1 MALNWGKDMHQQT
14 AHGARLSRAGFVFW
28 FGLLALSCAAWFWP
42 GVAMAAPS
50 PFCGPFNVS
59 VAHGGSITID
69 ASACDGPANFGIGLL
84 EVPPTHG
91 TATVNTLAQTVT
103 YAHAGGADIAT
114 SDSFVFDDGNNNEVT
129 VNVTIGAASPITI
142 SPGSLSMTAGT
153 PFSQQ
158 LTAAGGTAPYTW
170 ALASGSTLPAGITFS
185 ASGLLSGTPTAR
197 GNHTFTV
204 QATDNASLTA
214 SKAYTLTVANPTLSL
229 SPANPTAAVNGV
241 PYTFTFT
248 PVGGVASYTLAHEV
262 VNGPLPP
269 GLSLSGAT
277 LSGTPTAL
285 GTYTFG
291 IRVTDSSTGPGTY
304 FEVESVTLVV
314 NPPPTIAVSPTT
326 VPAAAVGSVYNQTI
340 TASGGTASYTFAITA
355 GALPAGLSL
364 SSAGALSGTP
374 TAGGTFN
381 FTVRATD
388 ANSFTGSRA
397 YSLTVNA
404 PTIALAPTT
413 LPAGAVATAYSQ
425 TISASGGTAPYTHA
439 ITAGALPAGM
449 SLSSTGTLS
458 GTPTAGGTFNFT
470 VTATDSS
477 TGTGPYTGSRAY
489 SLTISAATV
498 VLPATALANG
508 TVATP
513 YSASLNP
520 ASGGSAP
527 YTYALT
533 AGALPTGIS
542 LSSAGTLSGTPTAN
556 GTFNFSVTA
565 TDSSTGTGPYSATQA
580 YSLTIAEIAPVA
592 NAVSATVGYS
602 SAANAITLNI
612 TGGTPTS
619 VAVGTAPTHGTAIA
633 SGLSITYQPS
643 AGYAGPDSF
652 TYTATN
658 AAGTSAPATVTITV
672 GNPIITVSASAPLTA
687 QAGTPYTQ
695 TFTWSGGAPPYSG
708 YSVSGLPAGLSI
720 SGTTTDSVTVSG
732 TPTATGSFPLNA
744 SAVDSSTGS
753 GPFTQAQAFTLTVG
767 APTLSLT
774 PAAGTLTVPYGSPY
788 SQAISASGGT
798 APYSY
803 ALTAG
808 ALPVGISFN
817 SAGVLSG
824 TATTPGSYSIAV
836 QATDSSTGTGAPYS
850 VAVNY
855 VLQVGAPTIVI
866 NPVTLPNPVAGVAY
880 SQTLS
885 ASGGVAPYTFALTAG
900 ALPVGLSFTSAGTLS
915 GTPVASGTFNFTIT
929 AQDVNGESSAR
940 AYGVTIAA
948 PALVLTPTTLPAG
961 SPGVAYSQS
970 FSTSGG
976 IAPYSYAL
984 DSGALPVGVSFS
996 SAGVLSGTP
1005 TVAGTFNFVIRSTD
1019 STGGTAATLTASYS
1033 LTIAAPTIVIAPTS
1047 LPAGGVG
1054 TPYAASLSASGGTA
1068 PYSYSLGGGSL
1079 PTGVSF
1085 NSAGTFSGTPT
1096 TVGNYNLT
1104 VQATDSLGFSAS
1116 QAYTISIADTAPV
1129 AVADNATTPAQ
1140 QAITIAVTDND
1151 SGVISSVAIASGP
1164 AHGTAAV
1171 SGTSIV
1177 YTPATGYHGA
1187 DSLSYTAIG
1196 PGGSSAPA
1204 AVSITVT
1211 PLSVPQG
1218 QPQTVTT
1225 LAGQAVTIDAT
1236 LNATS
1241 GPFTGIAIVT
1251 APSTGTAT
1259 ISGTNIVYTPPT
1271 NASGSITIGYTLSN
1285 AFGASAPIIATVTV
1299 NPLPVAVSRQVSAI
1313 AGTPVVVD
1321 LTAGASGGPFTAA
1334 TLVSVQ
1340 PAASGTATIASNDGT
1355 YELTFTPATSF
1366 AGLATVT
1373 FTLANAFATSA
1384 PATVDIEVALRP
1396 DPTLDA
1402 EVMGVLGA
1410 QASAARRFAN
1420 AQIGNFQQRMEGLHG
1435 GNESARFQN
1444 RVTFATDPACNDD
1457 TRRMLDSHCP
1467 VLDEAAPVAA
1477 PAPAATGGSYSIWTG
1492 GSINSGDRDGSADS
1506 SGLDFETTGVS
1517 LGADYRVNRAF
1528 VLGGGIGYGRD
1539 DSDIGE
1545 NGSHS
1550 DADSLTLAVYGS
1562 YHPGEIFFVDGL
1574 FGYQRLSFD
1583 SRRYVAANG
1592 GQVSGERDGKQWLVS
1607 LSAGGDYRR
1616 DRLHFSPYARFD
1628 LARATLDGYTEQG
1641 DAIYALRYEDQ
1652 DVDTS
1657 TASLGLRLDYRY
1669 PVSLGTFS
1677 PQLRLEYQHDFQDDG
1692 SATMSYA
1699 DLPGGP
1705 FYRADVQGL
1714 ERNRFVL
1721 GLGAILHTERDLTLR
1736 FEYRGLFGS
1745 SDDTDHG
1752 VLLNIEKSY

>member
-1 MALNWGKDMHQQT
+1 MHQQN
-14 AHGARLSRAGFVFW
+14 AHSARPSRAARVGFISW
-28 FGLLALSCAAWFWP
+28 FGLLALTCAAWFWP
-42 GVAMAAPS
+42 GAAMAAPS
-50 PFCGPFNVS
+50 PNCGPFNIT
-59 VAHGGSITID
+59 VAHGGSQVID
-69 ASACDGPANFGIGLL
+69 ASACDGPDDFGIGLL
-84 EVPPTHG
+84 EVPPAHG
-91 TATVNTLAQTVT
+91 TVTINTLAQTVT
-103 YAHAGGADIAT
+103 YAHAGGGDTAT
-114 SDSFVFDDGNNNEVT
+114 SDSFVFDDGLNNEVT

-142 SPGSLSMTAGT
+142 SPGTLSMTAGT

-158 LTAAGGTAPYTW
+158 LTAAGGTAPYAWT
-170 ALASGSTLPAGITFS
+170 LASGALPAGLTFN
-185 ASGLLSGTPTAR
+185 ASGLLAGTPTAR

-204 QATDNASLTA
+204 QATDNTSLTA
-214 SKAYTLTVANPTLSL
+214 TKSYTLTVANPTLSL
-229 SPANPTAAVNGV
+229 SPPNPTAAVNGV
-241 PYTFTFT
+241 AYSFTFT
-248 PVGGVASYTLAHEV
+248 AVGGVAPYTLAHEV
-262 VNGPLPP
+262 VSGSLPP

-277 LSGTPTAL
+277 LSGTPSAV
-285 GTYTFG
+285 GSYTFG
-291 IRVTDSSTGPGTY
+291 IRVTDSSTGPGSY

-314 NPPPTIAVSPTT
+314 NPPPTITVNPTT
-326 VPAAAVGSVYNQTI
+326 VPAATVGAAYSQTI
-340 TASGGTASYTFAITA
+340 TGGGGTAPYTLAITA

-364 SSAGALSGTP
+364 SGTGALSGTP
-374 TAGGTFN
+374 TAGGIFN
-381 FTVRATD
+381 FTVTATD
-388 ANSFTGSRA
+388 ANSFSGSRA
-397 YSLTVNA
+397 YSLTVSA
-404 PTIALAPTT
+404 PTIAVAPTT
-413 LPAGAVATAYSQ
+413 LPAGAVATAYNQ
-425 TISASGGTAPYTHA
+425 TISASGGTAPYTRA

-449 SLSSTGTLS
+449 SLSGAGILS

-489 SLTISAATV
+489 SLTINAATV
-498 VLPATALANG
+498 VLPATTLANG
-508 TVATP
+508 TLATA
-513 YSASLNP
+513 YSATLNP
-520 ASGGSAP
+520 ASGGTAP
-527 YTYALT
+527 YAYALT
-533 AGALPTGIS
+533 AGALPPGLS
-542 LSSAGTLSGTPTAN
+542 LSSAGALSGTPTAN

-565 TDSSTGTGPYSATQA
+565 TDSSTGTGPYTATQA
-580 YSLTIAEIAPVA
+580 YALTIVEIAPLA
-592 NAVSATVGYS
+592 NAVSATVGYG

-633 SGLSITYQPS
+633 SGLSITYQPN

-658 AAGTSAPATVTITV
+658 AAGTSAPATATITV
-672 GNPIITVSASAPLTA
+672 SNPTITVTASGPLSAQTGA
-687 QAGTPYTQ
+687 PYTQ
-695 TFTWSGGAPPYSG
+695 TFTWNGGASPYSG

-720 SGTTTDSVTVSG
+720 TGTTADSVTVSG
-732 TPTATGSFPLNA
+732 TPTAGGSFLLNA
-744 SAVDSSTGS
+744 SAVDNSTGN
-753 GPFTQAQAFTLTVG
+753 GPFTQAQAFMLNVG

-774 PAAGTLTVPYGSPY
+774 PAAGTLTVAYGSPY
-788 SQAISASGGT
+788 SQTIVASGGT

-808 ALPVGISFN
+808 ALPPGISLS
-817 SAGVLSG
+817 SAGLLSG
-824 TATTPGSYSIAV
+824 TPTVPGSYSIALR
-836 QATDSSTGTGAPYS
+836 ATDSSTGTGAPY
-850 VAVNY
+850 AVVGNY
-855 VLQVGAPTIVI
+855 VLQVGVPTIAI
-866 NPVTLPNPVAGVAY
+866 APATLPNPVPGVAY
-880 SQTLS
+880 SQTLT
-885 ASGGVAPYTFALTAG
+885 ASGGVAPYAFSLTTG
-900 ALPVGLSFTSAGTLS
+900 SLPVGMSFSSAGVLS
-915 GTPVASGTFNFTIT
+915 GTPAMTGTFNFTVT
-929 AQDVNGESSAR
+929 VQDANGQSGAR
-940 AYGVTIAA
+940 AYSVTIAT
-948 PALVLTPTTLPAG
+948 PTLTLTPTTLPAG

-976 IAPYSYAL
+976 VAPYSYSL
-984 DSGALPVGVSFS
+984 DSGSLPIGISFS

-1005 TVAGTFNFVIRSTD
+1005 IVAGTFNFVVRSTD
-1019 STGGTAATLTASYS
+1019 STGGTAATIAASYS
-1033 LTIAAPTIVIAPTS
+1033 LTIAAPTIAIAPAS

-1068 PYSYSLGGGSL
+1068 PYSYSLSSGGL
-1079 PTGVSF
+1079 PPGVSF
-1085 NSAGTFSGTPT
+1085 SSAGAFSGTPAIA
-1096 TVGNYNLT
+1096 GNYNLT

-1116 QAYTISIADTAPV
+1116 RSYTIAIADTAPV

-1140 QAITIAVTDND
+1140 QPITIAVTSND
-1151 SGVISSVAIASGP
+1151 SGVISAVAIASAP

-1204 AVSITVT
+1204 TVSITVT
-1211 PLSVPQG
+1211 PLAVPQG

-1225 LAGQAVTIDAT
+1225 LAGQAVTIDAA
-1236 LNATS
+1236 LNAS
-1241 GPFTGIAIVT
+1241 GGPFTGVAIVT

-1259 ISGTNIVYTPPT
+1259 VSGTNIVYTPPT
-1271 NASGSITIGYTLSN
+1271 DASGSITIGYTLSN

-1334 TLVSVQ
+1334 TLVSVL
-1340 PAASGTATIASNDGT
+1340 PASSGTATIAGSGGT
-1355 YELTFTPATSF
+1355 YELTFTPAASF
-1366 AGLATVT
+1366 SGLATVT

-1384 PATVDIEVALRP
+1384 PATVDIEVAQRP

-1410 QASAARRFAN
+1410 QASATRRFAN

-1435 GNESARFQN
+1435 GNEGARFQN
-1444 RVTFATDPACNDD
+1444 RLSFATDPACNDD
-1457 TRRMLDSHCP
+1457 TRRALDSHCP
-1467 VLDEAAPVAA
+1467 VRDEAAPVAA
-1477 PAPAATGGSYSIWTG
+1477 PAPAATGGSYAFWAG

-1506 SGLDFETTGVS
+1506 SGFDFETTGVS
-1517 LGADYRVNRAF
+1517 LGADYRINRAF

-1545 NGSHS
+1545 NGSRS
-1550 DADSLTLAVYGS
+1550 DSDSLTLAVYGS
-1562 YHPGEIFFVDGL
+1562 YHPGETFFIDGL
-1574 FGYQRLSFD
+1574 LGYQRLSFD

-1592 GQVSGERDGKQWLVS
+1592 GQVSGERDGKQWLIS

-1616 DRLHFSPYARFD
+1616 DRLHVSPYARFD
-1628 LARATLDGYTEQG
+1628 LARASLDGYTEQG

-1677 PQLRLEYQHDFQDDG
+1677 PQLRLEYQHDFQDDS
-1692 SATMSYA
+1692 SATISYA

-1705 FYRADVQGL
+1705 FYRTDVQGL

-1752 VLLNIEKSY
+1752 VLLNLEKSY

>member
-1 MALNWGKDMHQQT
+1 MHQQT
-14 AHGARLSRAGFVFW
+14 AHSARLSRTARAGFISW
-28 FGLLALSCAAWFWP
+28 LGLLALSCAAWFWP

-69 ASACDGPANFGIGLL
+69 ASACDGPADFGIGLL

-103 YAHAGGADIAT
+103 YAHAGGGDTAT

-142 SPGSLSMTAGT
+142 SPGTLSMTAGT

-158 LTAAGGTAPYTW
+158 LTATGGTAPYIW
-170 ALASGSTLPAGITFS
+170 ALASGSTLPAGLTFN

-214 SKAYTLTVANPTLSL
+214 SKAYTLTVGNPTLSF

-248 PVGGVASYTLAHEV
+248 PVGGVASYALALES
-262 VNGPLPP
+262 GSLPP

-285 GTYTFG
+285 GSYTFG
-291 IRVTDSSTGPGTY
+291 IRITDSSAGPGTY

-314 NPPPTIAVSPTT
+314 NPPPTITVNPTT
-326 VPAAAVGSVYNQTI
+326 VPAAAVGAAYSQTI
-340 TASGGTASYTFAITA
+340 TGSGGIAPYTFAITA

-364 SSAGALSGTP
+364 SGTGTLSGTP

-381 FTVRATD
+381 FTVTATD
-388 ANSFTGSRA
+388 ANSFSGSRA
-397 YSLTVNA
+397 YSLTVSA
-404 PTIALAPTT
+404 PTIVVAPTT

-425 TISASGGTAPYTHA
+425 TINASGGTAPYTRA

-449 SLSSTGTLS
+449 SLSGAGILS

-489 SLTISAATV
+489 SLTINAATV
-498 VLPATALANG
+498 VLPATTLANG
-508 TVATP
+508 TLATA
-513 YSASLNP
+513 YSATLNP
-520 ASGGSAP
+520 ASGGTAP
-527 YTYALT
+527 YAYALS
-533 AGALPTGIS
+533 AGALPAGLS
-542 LSSAGTLSGTPTAN
+542 LSSSGALSGTPTAN

-565 TDSSTGTGPYSATQA
+565 TDSSTGTGPYTATQSYA
-580 YSLTIAEIAPVA
+580 LTIVEIAPVA
-592 NAVSATVGYS
+592 NAVSATVGYG

-619 VAVGTAPTHGTAIA
+619 VAVGTAPAHGTAIA
-633 SGLSITYQPS
+633 SGLSITYQPN

-672 GNPIITVSASAPLTA
+672 SNPTITVSASAPFSA
-687 QAGTPYTQ
+687 QTGAPYTQ
-695 TFTWSGGAPPYSG
+695 TFTWNGGASPYSA
-708 YSVSGLPAGLSI
+708 YSVTGLPAGLSI
-720 SGTTTDSVTVSG
+720 TGTTANSVTVSG
-732 TPTATGSFPLNA
+732 TPTAGGSFSLNA
-744 SAVDSSTGS
+744 SAVDSSTGN

-774 PAAGTLTVPYGSPY
+774 PAAGTLTVAYGSPY
-788 SQAISASGGT
+788 SQAIIASGGT

-808 ALPVGISFN
+808 ALPPGVSFS
-817 SAGVLSG
+817 SAGLLSG
-824 TATTPGSYSIAV
+824 TPTVPGSYSIAL
-836 QATDSSTGTGAPYS
+836 QATDSSTGTGAPYAV
-850 VAVNY
+850 VANY
-855 VLQVGAPTIVI
+855 VLQVGAPTIAI
-866 NPVTLPNPVAGVAY
+866 APTTLPNPVPGVAY
-880 SQTLS
+880 SQTLT
-885 ASGGVAPYTFALTAG
+885 ASGGIAPYAFSLTTG
-900 ALPVGLSFTSAGTLS
+900 ALPVGISFSSAGVLS
-915 GTPVASGTFNFTIT
+915 GTPVMTGTFNFTV
-929 AQDVNGESSAR
+929 AVQDANGQSGAR
-940 AYGVTIAA
+940 AYSVTLAA
-948 PALVLTPTTLPAG
+948 PVLTLAPTTLPAG
-961 SPGVAYSQS
+961 SPGVAYNQS

-976 IAPYSYAL
+976 IAPYSYSL
-984 DSGALPVGVSFS
+984 DSGALPIGISFS

-1005 TVAGTFNFVIRSTD
+1005 TVAGTFNFVVRSTD
-1019 STGGTAATLTASYS
+1019 STSGTAATIAASYS
-1033 LTIAAPTIVIAPTS
+1033 LTIAAPTIAIAPAS

-1054 TPYAASLSASGGTA
+1054 TPYAVSLSASGGTA
-1068 PYSYSLGGGSL
+1068 PYSYALTGGSL
-1079 PTGVSF
+1079 PPGVSF
-1085 NSAGTFSGTPT
+1085 SSAGAFNGTPT
-1096 TVGNYNLT
+1096 TSGNYNFT

-1116 QAYTISIADTAPV
+1116 RSYTIAVADTVPV
-1129 AVADNATTPAQ
+1129 AVADSATTPAQ
-1140 QAITIAVTDND
+1140 QPITIAVTGND
-1151 SGVISSVAIASGP
+1151 SGVISAVAIASGP

-1204 AVSITVT
+1204 TVSITVT
-1211 PLSVPQG
+1211 PLAVPQG

-1225 LAGQAVTIDAT
+1225 LAGQAITIDGT
-1236 LNATS
+1236 LSAS
-1241 GPFTGIAIVT
+1241 GGPFTGVAIVT

-1259 ISGTNIVYTPPT
+1259 VSGTNIVYTPPT
-1271 NASGSITIGYTLSN
+1271 NAAGSIAIGYTLSN

-1334 TLVSVQ
+1334 TLVSVL
-1340 PAASGTATIASNDGT
+1340 PASSGTATIAGSGGA
-1355 YELTFTPATSF
+1355 YELTFTPAASF

-1384 PATVDIEVALRP
+1384 PATVDIEVTLRP

-1410 QASAARRFAN
+1410 QASATRRFAN

-1435 GNESARFQN
+1435 GNEGARFQN
-1444 RVTFATDPACNDD
+1444 RLTFATDPACNDD
-1457 TRRMLDSHCP
+1457 TRRMPDSHCP

-1477 PAPAATGGSYSIWTG
+1477 PAQAAAGGSYSIWTG

-1506 SGLDFETTGVS
+1506 SGFDFETTGVS

-1545 NGSHS
+1545 NGSRS

-1592 GQVSGERDGKQWLVS
+1592 GQVSGERDGTQWLVS

-1669 PVSLGTFS
+1669 PISLGTFS

-1721 GLGAILHTERDLTLR
+1721 GLGAMLHTARDLTLR

-1752 VLLNIEKSY
+1752 VLLNIEKTY